1 MQEFVLLAYS
11 LHQN

>member
-1 MQEFVLLAYS
+1 MQEFVLLEYS